1 MPESRSRKMKLK
13 RQPKSSTQ
21 PAPPGAGR
29 QRAGGRWV
37 APVMVTL
44 LIVGLLWIV
53 VFYLAGTEI
62 PGMADLGYWNLAIG
76 MGLILLGLIT
86 AMKWE

>member
-1 MPESRSRKMKLK
+1 MPESRSRKKA
-13 RQPKSSTQ
+13 KSQTK
-21 PAPPGAGR
+21 PPTPGGPSRAGKPG
-29 QRAGGRWV
+29 GGRWV
-37 APVMVTL
+37 APTMITL

-53 VFYLAGTEI
+53 VFYLAGTDI
-62 PGMADLGYWNLAIG
+62 PIMSDLGYWNLGIG

>member
-1 MPESRSRKMKLK
+1 MPVSRSRKKAK
-13 RQPKSSTQ
+13 SKATAASAPSGPK
-21 PAPPGAGR
+21 P
-29 QRAGGRWV
+29 QRIGGGRWV
-37 APVMVTL
+37 VPTMLTL
-44 LIVGLLWIV
+44 LILGLTWIV

-62 PGMADLGYWNLAIG
+62 PVMSDLGYWNLGIG

>member
-1 MPESRSRKMKLK
+1 MPESRSRKK
-13 RQPKSSTQ
+13 QAKSPSG
-21 PAPPGAGR
+21 APPRKRPAKMPTG
-29 QRAGGRWV
+29 GGRWV
-37 APVMVTL
+37 VPVMLTL

-62 PGMADLGYWNLAIG
+62 PVMSDLGYWNLGIG
-76 MGLILLGLIT
+76 MGMILLGLIT

>member
-1 MPESRSRKMKLK
+1 MPESRSRKKA
-13 RQPKSSTQ
+13 KSQTK
-21 PAPPGAGR
+21 PPGAAKPARVG
-29 QRAGGRWV
+29 GGRWV
-37 APVMVTL
+37 APTMVTL
-44 LIVGLLWIV
+44 LVVGLLWIV

-62 PGMADLGYWNLAIG
+62 PGMADLGYWNLGIG